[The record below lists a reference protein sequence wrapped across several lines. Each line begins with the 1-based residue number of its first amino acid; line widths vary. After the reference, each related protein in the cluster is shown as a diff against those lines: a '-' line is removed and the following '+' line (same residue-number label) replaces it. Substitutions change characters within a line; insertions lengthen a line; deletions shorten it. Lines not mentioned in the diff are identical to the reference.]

1 MGIKLNGGWFL
12 SSAICR
18 GMRSDLRF
26 RGYIQT
32 CEALDFLGVP
42 TCLSIC
48 VPVRGALS
56 FHLWNILQYHIP
68 QVLQL
73 AGKCRRSFQFFNASG
88 SSCFS
93 GELS

>member
-73 AGKCRRSFQFFNASG
+73 QVNVVDHFNFLMLQGHHVFLG
-88 SSCFS
+88 S
-93 GELS
+93 